1 MLCVIYV
8 TVECLST
15 LLCYVLITWLS
26 SVWVLCYVM
35 WCLRDWRVLEY
46 FVMWYLRDWRVLEYF
61 VMLSGVNVTVEC
73 LISVIKLQEGF
84 IIVHVL
90 LPSLSSWQYLKNRI
104 KLIFKD
110 QLVLQTRKL
119 NDIIYTFIFNIIS
132 GRKAYSICVNW
143 GIRPTLHHTIQNMN
157 NKIYVIDCTVHTHDR
172 LLYRTINSKL
182 NWSSSIQN
190 YKLKTEPIVFY
201 TEL

>member
-1 MLCVIYV
+1 M
-8 TVECLST
+8 
-15 LLCYVLITWLS
+15 
-26 SVWVLCYVM
+26 
-35 WCLRDWRVLEY
+35 LEY

-61 VMLSGVNVTVEC
+61 VMLCGVNVTVEC
-73 LISVIKLQEGF
+73 LISVIELQEGF

-110 QLVLQTRKL
+110 QIVLQTRKL

-172 LLYRTINSKL
+172 PCLCCMRDNFQPSGESRTSLCVQHAWHLCFCSLIGQFVLFSAHVILGIVSWTQGFYMCYAIKLY
-182 NWSSSIQN
+182 
-190 YKLKTEPIVFY
+190 
-201 TEL
+201 